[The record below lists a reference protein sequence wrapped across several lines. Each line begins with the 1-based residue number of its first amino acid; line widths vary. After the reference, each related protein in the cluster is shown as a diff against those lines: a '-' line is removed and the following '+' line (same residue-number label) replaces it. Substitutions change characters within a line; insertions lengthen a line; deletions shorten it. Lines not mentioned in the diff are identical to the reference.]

1 MRVFRTA
8 RRPGD
13 LPVGALLLGPLSML
27 PLAVWVIE
35 SGAYSPGVCG
45 MKQVFGVPCLTCGA
59 TRATV
64 HLFHGHFIEALRFQP
79 LIILAYLGLTIWA
92 LTSAWALFRH
102 VSLRLE
108 LSEREDFFLKIA
120 VGGLP
125 VLNWAY
131 LWVAGI

>member
-1 MRVFRTA
+1 MRLFRTA

-13 LPVGALLLGPLSML
+13 LPVGALLLGPLSLL
-27 PLAVWVIE
+27 PLASWLVE

-45 MKQVFGVPCLTCGA
+45 VKQVFGLPCLTCGA

-64 HLFHGHFIEALRFQP
+64 SLFHGHVFEALRFQP

-92 LTSAWALFRH
+92 LVSAWALFRH
-102 VSLRLE
+102 ISLRLE
-108 LSEREDFFLKIA
+108 LSDREDLLLKVA

-131 LWVAGI
+131 LWAAGI